1 MAHAR
6 YCRGRSR
13 GRITVGHALVAELA
27 DALDLGSSV
36 LRRGGSSPPERT
48 AMSRLIVPTVGR
60 DFCCPAPAC
69 PLGLRGV
76 VLVEV
81 AVVVV
86 GRRCCGKLSATYADI
101 GDYGPAVAG
110 MWRLWACCCGDVAI
124 IGLLL
129 PPRHL
134 QMSEVRDRMCL

>member
-60 DFCCPAPAC
+60 DFVARPRRAHWGCVALFWSRS
-69 PLGLRGV
+69 PL
-76 VLVEV
+76 
-81 AVVVV
+81 
-86 GRRCCGKLSATYADI
+86 S
-101 GDYGPAVAG
+101 
-110 MWRLWACCCGDVAI
+110 
-124 IGLLL
+124 
-129 PPRHL
+129 
-134 QMSEVRDRMCL
+134 S